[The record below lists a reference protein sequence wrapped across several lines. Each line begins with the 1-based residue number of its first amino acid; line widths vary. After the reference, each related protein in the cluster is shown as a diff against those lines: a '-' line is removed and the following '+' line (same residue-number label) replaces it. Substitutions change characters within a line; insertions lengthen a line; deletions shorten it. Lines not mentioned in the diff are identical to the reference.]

1 MMRLSYSR
9 VRRISKKRFRDL
21 FSLDPGDEFNLRDQ
35 GYYNLERQNRA
46 MEEFV
51 NQQQKNRN
59 REKKLPFHVFF
70 FMHAFEIVI
79 EVNKRESAGR
89 LYSLEQHSREELNRL
104 CVAACT

>member
-1 MMRLSYSR
+1 MMRLSYSL

-59 REKKLPFHVFF
+59 REKIVFIRVTLKGR
-70 FMHAFEIVI
+70 AQQIVC
-79 EVNKRESAGR
+79 SCM
-89 LYSLEQHSREELNRL
+89 YLNPEG
-104 CVAACT
+104 C